1 MKIELAS
8 SYGFCFGVKRAIK
21 IAENAKDA
29 VTIGP
34 IIHNNDEI
42 NRLNKNFNVKT
53 LEGINEIDGE
63 KKAIIRTHGITK
75 GDLAELKKSDIKVI
89 DATCPFV
96 TKPQQI
102 CEKMSKEGYDIVIF
116 GDEKHPEI
124 KGVKSYA
131 VGKVFVVLEESELES
146 VKLAQKVA
154 VISQTTRKVEK
165 FMQIVNYLML
175 RVKEVRVFNTICN
188 ATFENQEAV
197 KNLAVR
203 ADVMVVVGGKNS
215 SNTKQ
220 LYLISKTACEDSYL
234 VENELELERTWFEG
248 KNLCGVSAGAST
260 PDWIIQ
266 KVIDKLES
274 FQSKIKS
281 NCVKSKIYTKGTRWL
296 R

>member
-1 MKIELAS
+1 LRIELAS

-53 LEGINEIDGE
+53 LEGISEIDGE

-131 VGKVFVVLEESELES
+131 VGKVFVVLEESELEG

-175 RVKEVRVFNTICN
+175 CVKEVRVFNTICN

-248 KNLCGVSAGAST
+248 KSLCGVSAGAST

-274 FQSKIKS
+274 FQI
-281 NCVKSKIYTKGTRWL
+281 
-296 R
+296 